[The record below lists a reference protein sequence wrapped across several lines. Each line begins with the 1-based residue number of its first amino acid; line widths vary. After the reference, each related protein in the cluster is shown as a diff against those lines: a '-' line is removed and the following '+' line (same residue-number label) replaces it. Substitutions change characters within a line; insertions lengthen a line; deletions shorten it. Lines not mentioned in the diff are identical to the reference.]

1 MISNDHWLALCDLSI
16 HYVSGSSSYPIV
28 ANDED
33 WSLSLRCLCFIRIY
47 QYRIAGFYF
56 CVYSI
61 PRRYYLFLLAF
72 VYCVLFLDLTDMNIV
87 LMSRRSALEY
97 IFIR

>member
-1 MISNDHWLALCDLSI
+1 MKTGPFPSAA
-16 HYVSGSSSYPIV
+16 YVLYVYINIELLV
-28 ANDED
+28 
-33 WSLSLRCLCFIRIY
+33 FI
-47 QYRIAGFYF
+47 F